1 MHFSTKKHFEKQPQP
16 RFYTGKVSNS
26 TSIKNIT
33 ARQANFFL
41 KPIKLPHSIYIYI
54 IKFMAQNSIL
64 KTKKKKEL
72 DLIFFSGRGGDCPLL
87 PLCGSAT
94 VQVYL
99 LLYSKCILKFFNFF
113 SN

>member
-41 KPIKLPHSIYIYI
+41 KPIKLPRSIYIYI
-54 IKFMAQNSIL
+54 YHRIHGPKLYFKN
-64 KTKKKKEL
+64 KKEKGIGSDFL
-72 DLIFFSGRGGDCPLL
+72 FRGGGNCHCP
-87 PLCGSAT
+87 SIF
-94 VQVYL
+94 VFVFKMYF
-99 LLYSKCILKFFNFF
+99 KIF
-113 SN
+113 